1 MSGTGDDTDD
11 VPRDSLGRSRRRR
24 RGPAPMVAA
33 DRRVHRVNVYLNPA
47 ELAVLDD
54 LRGGIG
60 RGRYLRT
67 AALETP
73 PPSVPAINLDAWRS
87 LAPVAS
93 NLNQLARRVNSGEAP
108 AIAEVYAEI
117 QNLRAA
123 MVGFIPDADEAYAD
137 ADSDD
142 QADEGLLDES

>member
-1 MSGTGDDTDD
+1 M
-11 VPRDSLGRSRRRR
+11 
-24 RGPAPMVAA
+24 AAA
-33 DRRVHRVNVYLNPA
+33 DRRHHRVSVYLNPA
-47 ELAVLDD
+47 ELAALDD

-93 NLNQLARRVNSGEAP
+93 NLNQLARRANAGDAP
-108 AIAEVYAEI
+108 AIEEVHTEI

-137 ADSDD
+137 ADDD
-142 QADEGLLDES
+142 DPADERATNES